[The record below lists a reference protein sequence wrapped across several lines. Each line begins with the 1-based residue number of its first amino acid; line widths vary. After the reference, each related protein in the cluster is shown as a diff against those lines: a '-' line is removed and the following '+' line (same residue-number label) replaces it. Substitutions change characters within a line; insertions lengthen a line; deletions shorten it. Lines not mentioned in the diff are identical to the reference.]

1 MTIGLKGHV
10 LGPAFPEGYS
20 NWQKTDLHDLIDA
33 ELIKE
38 PTDKNVVKAI
48 KKVAKEADEL
58 VIATD
63 FDREGELIGLEA
75 LEEMLDANPEL
86 GSREG
91 TRDGTLKIKRAR
103 YSALTKEEIERAFS
117 DLDELSY
124 PLANAGAAR
133 QDIDL
138 LWGATLTRAVSLA
151 TRRFGSNFLS
161 VGRVQSPTLG
171 LIVEREME
179 RRAHVAKPFWELFA
193 KFQHPD
199 GAFEAHHSVDK
210 FWERAEVD
218 AALAGTSSP
227 GTVKSVTARKN
238 TRKPPTPYNTT
249 AFSTDASS
257 RLGITPA
264 SAMRIAEDL
273 YMDGFISYPRTDN
286 TVYPS
291 SLPVRELVS
300 SLVRIKEFSAASGLL
315 DGELKP
321 TRGKKE
327 TTDHPPIYPT
337 QAIHPG
343 ALEGPKRR
351 VYELVVRRFLAT
363 FSPPMI
369 TESTRADIEAGDAD
383 LLRPRLGRRRPRL
396 RRHLH
401 LRSLLRRGDPGAEE
415 GQSLDLDGEPWIV
428 DKETQPPSRI
438 SQAKLIELMEER
450 GLGTK
455 ATRADIIQKLFDR
468 GYVYGNPPIPS
479 ETGIALYEAFKN
491 YVPGMA
497 TPEMTAQLEAEMDR
511 IAAGEMTKDDVV
523 GESRDLLHKT
533 WSEIDESNEDLA
545 KVVWKGMDEDRILG
559 PCKVCEEAGRKKED
573 GSPHMLRIIRAKKS
587 GKRFVGCSGWTLDDP
602 DSCDQT
608 FPLPQRGDVFRLE
621 ERCSICEPDPAPQSR
636 PLPRPPLEPLP
647 QRRLRVDAGD
657 EETPRRAR
665 GRQSRQSGD
674 GEKAAA
680 RRQTR
685 NGASHSDP
693 QAQTRQSRRQ
703 RLSRPLFIS
712 LEGID
717 GSGKSTQARL
727 LAEALGPQTLS
738 IREPGGTEAA
748 ERIREL
754 LADPAL
760 DLDPYAELLLFL
772 AARADLTARVIRP
785 ALEAGRD
792 VVSDRFAD
800 STVAYQGA
808 ARGLGVGETIS
819 LTDAA
824 TDGLWPDVTVL
835 LRVDPELGVERADGD
850 DRFES
855 EGLDLQ
861 RAVAESYDEI
871 AKIASDRVVV
881 VDGDGTVEEVHERV
895 MDAVKGRWASES
907 REAPSR

>member
-1 MTIGLKGHV
+1 MRLIVTEKNSSAKKIAEVLGAASGGPKEDKTFKVPFYTWTDPDGGEQMTIGLKGHV

-33 ELIKE
+33 QLIKE

-48 KKVAKEADEL
+48 RKMAKQADEL

-75 LEEMLDANPEL
+75 LEEMLDANPAL
-86 GSREG
+86 GSRED
-91 TRDGTLKIKRAR
+91 TEAGTLKILRAR
-103 YSALTKEEIERAFS
+103 YSATTKEELLRAF
-117 DLDELSY
+117 DNLDYLSY

-179 RRAHVAKPFWELFA
+179 RRAHVPKPFWEVFA
-193 KFQHPD
+193 KFEHPD
-199 GAFEAHHSVDK
+199 GVFEAHHSVDK
-210 FWERAEVD
+210 FWEKAEAD

-286 TVYPS
+286 TVYPP
-291 SLPVRELVS
+291 SLPVRELIG

-315 DGELKP
+315 DRELQP

-343 ALEGPKRR
+343 ALDGSKKR

-369 TESTRADIEAGDAD
+369 TESTRADIEAGDQTYFV
-383 LLRPRLGRRRPRL
+383 
-396 RRHLH
+396 
-401 LRSLLRRGDPGAEE
+401 RGSVVVDPGYAGIYTYARSADEEIPALRE
-415 GQSLDLDGEPWIV
+415 GQALDLASADAFVGEDAPATNPWSV
-428 DKETQPPSRI
+428 GKETQPPSRI
-438 SQAKLIELMEER
+438 SQAKLIEMMEER

-468 GYVYGNPPIPS
+468 GYVYGNPPVPT
-479 ETGIALYEAFKN
+479 ETGVSLYEAFKS
-491 YVPGMA
+491 YVPAMA

-511 IAAGEMTKDDVV
+511 IAAGDMTKKAVV
-523 GESRDLLHKT
+523 GDSRELLHKT
-533 WSEIDESNEDLA
+533 WSEIDESREDLA

-559 PCKVCEEAGRKKED
+559 PCKVCEEAGRTKED
-573 GSPHMLRIIRAKKS
+573 GSPNMLRIIRAKKS
-587 GKRFVGCSGWTLDDP
+587 GKRFVGCSGWKADAEPDDP
-602 DSCDQT
+602 NSCDQT

-621 ERCSICEPDPAPQSR
+621 ERCSICDRTPRLKVQPFRGR
-636 PLPRPPLEPLP
+636 PWNLCLNDDCESM
-647 QRRLRVDAGD
+647 QEMKKRRAEREAARAAKEEMEKKPKPKGD
-657 EETPRRAR
+657 EDGAAPAKKKGKAPVSKADTATR
-665 GRQSRQSGD
+665 GRKRA
-674 GEKAAA
+674 KAAA
-680 RRQTR
+680 
-685 NGASHSDP
+685 
-693 QAQTRQSRRQ
+693 
-703 RLSRPLFIS
+703 
-712 LEGID
+712 
-717 GSGKSTQARL
+717 
-727 LAEALGPQTLS
+727 
-738 IREPGGTEAA
+738 
-748 ERIREL
+748 
-754 LADPAL
+754 
-760 DLDPYAELLLFL
+760 
-772 AARADLTARVIRP
+772 
-785 ALEAGRD
+785 
-792 VVSDRFAD
+792 
-800 STVAYQGA
+800 
-808 ARGLGVGETIS
+808 
-819 LTDAA
+819 
-824 TDGLWPDVTVL
+824 
-835 LRVDPELGVERADGD
+835 
-850 DRFES
+850 
-855 EGLDLQ
+855 
-861 RAVAESYDEI
+861 
-871 AKIASDRVVV
+871 
-881 VDGDGTVEEVHERV
+881 
-895 MDAVKGRWASES
+895 KG
-907 REAPSR
+907 

>member
-1 MTIGLKGHV
+1 MRLIVTEKNNSAKKIAEALSNGSNGGDKTFKVPFYTWTDENGNEQMTIGLKGHV

-75 LEEMLDANPEL
+75 LEEMLDSNPDL

-91 TRDGTLKIKRAR
+91 TADGSLVIQRAR

-117 DLDELSY
+117 NLDTLSY

-151 TRRFGSNFLS
+151 SRRFGSNFLS

-193 KFQHPD
+193 KFEHPD
-199 GAFEAHHSVDK
+199 GTFETHHTVDK
-210 FWERAEVD
+210 FWDKAEAD
-218 AALAGTSSP
+218 AAFAGTKAP
-227 GTVKSVTARKN
+227 GVVKAVTARKN
-238 TRKPPTPYNTT
+238 TRRPPTPYNTT

-291 SLPVRELVS
+291 SLPLRELVT
-300 SLVRIKEFSAASGLL
+300 SLVKVKEFSAASGLL

-343 ALEGPKRR
+343 ALDGSKKR

-369 TESTRADIEAGDAD
+369 TESTRADIEAG
-383 LLRPRLGRRRPRL
+383 
-396 RRHLH
+396 
-401 LRSLLRRGDPGAEE
+401 SETYFVRGSVVVDPGYAGIYTYARSADEEIPALKE
-415 GQSLDLDGEPWIV
+415 GQRLDLDGAPWIV

-438 SQAKLIELMEER
+438 SQAKLIEMMEER

-468 GYVYGNPPIPS
+468 GYVFGNPPVPS

-491 YVPGMA
+491 FVPAMA

-511 IAAGEMTKDDVV
+511 IAAGEMTKGAVV

-533 WSEIDESNEDLA
+533 WTEIDGSREDLA
-545 KVVWKGMDEDRILG
+545 KVIWKGMDEDRVLG
-559 PCKVCEEAGRKKED
+559 PCKVCEEAGRKKDD

-602 DSCDQT
+602 KSCDQT
-608 FPLPQRGDVFRLE
+608 FPLPQRGDVFKLE
-621 ERCSICEPDPAPQSR
+621 DRCSICEQTPRLKVQPFRGR
-636 PLPRPPLEPLP
+636 PWNLCLNDDCESMQEMKKRRAEREAAKAAKAAMSKKPP
-647 QRRLRVDAGD
+647 VAGD
-657 EETPRRAR
+657 EDAPAKKKAKVKASKADTATR
-665 GRQSRQSGD
+665 GRKRA
-674 GEKAAA
+674 KAAA
-680 RRQTR
+680 
-685 NGASHSDP
+685 
-693 QAQTRQSRRQ
+693 
-703 RLSRPLFIS
+703 
-712 LEGID
+712 
-717 GSGKSTQARL
+717 
-727 LAEALGPQTLS
+727 
-738 IREPGGTEAA
+738 
-748 ERIREL
+748 
-754 LADPAL
+754 
-760 DLDPYAELLLFL
+760 
-772 AARADLTARVIRP
+772 
-785 ALEAGRD
+785 
-792 VVSDRFAD
+792 
-800 STVAYQGA
+800 
-808 ARGLGVGETIS
+808 
-819 LTDAA
+819 
-824 TDGLWPDVTVL
+824 
-835 LRVDPELGVERADGD
+835 
-850 DRFES
+850 
-855 EGLDLQ
+855 
-861 RAVAESYDEI
+861 
-871 AKIASDRVVV
+871 
-881 VDGDGTVEEVHERV
+881 
-895 MDAVKGRWASES
+895 KG
-907 REAPSR
+907 

>member
-1 MTIGLKGHV
+1 MRLIVTEKNNSAKKIADILGRNEAKADKTFKVPFYTWTDEAGGEHMTIGLKGHV

-75 LEEMLDANPEL
+75 LEEMLDANPDL

-91 TRDGTLKIKRAR
+91 TADGSLVIQRAR
-103 YSALTKEEIERAFS
+103 YSALTKEEIERAFG
-117 DLDELSY
+117 DLDTLSY

-151 TRRFGSNFLS
+151 SRRFGSNFLS

-193 KFQHPD
+193 KFEHPD
-199 GAFEAHHSVDK
+199 GTFETHHNVDK
-210 FWERAEVD
+210 FWDKAEAD
-218 AALAGTSSP
+218 KALAGTSSP
-227 GTVKSVTARKN
+227 GVVKSVTARKN

-286 TVYPS
+286 TVYPA
-291 SLPVRELVS
+291 SLPLRELVS
-300 SLVRIKEFSAASGLL
+300 SLVRVKEFSAAAGLL
-315 DGELKP
+315 DQPQLTP

-337 QAIHPG
+337 QAIQPG
-343 ALEGPKRR
+343 ALEGPKKR

-369 TESTRADIEAGDAD
+369 TESTRADIEAG
-383 LLRPRLGRRRPRL
+383 
-396 RRHLH
+396 
-401 LRSLLRRGDPGAEE
+401 SETYFVRGSVVVDPGYAGIYTYARSSDEEIPALKE
-415 GQSLDLDGEPWIV
+415 GQSLALDGAPWIV

-468 GYVYGNPPIPS
+468 GYVYGNPPVPS

-491 YVPGMA
+491 YVPAMA

-511 IAAGEMTKDDVV
+511 IAGGEMTKSAVV

-533 WSEIDESNEDLA
+533 WTEIDGSREDLA
-545 KVVWKGMDEDRILG
+545 KVIWKGMDEDRILG

-602 DSCDQT
+602 ESCDQT
-608 FPLPQRGDVFRLE
+608 FPLPQRGDVFKLE
-621 ERCSICEPDPAPQSR
+621 DRCSIC
-636 PLPRPPLEPLP
+636 
-647 QRRLRVDAGD
+647 G
-657 EETPRRAR
+657 ETPRLKVVPFR
-665 GRQSRQSGD
+665 GRPWNLCLNDDCESMQEMKKRRAEREAAKAAKAEMEKKPPVKGD
-674 GEKAAA
+674 EDAPAKTKKAKVKASKADTATRGRKRAKAAA
-680 RRQTR
+680 
-685 NGASHSDP
+685 
-693 QAQTRQSRRQ
+693 
-703 RLSRPLFIS
+703 
-712 LEGID
+712 
-717 GSGKSTQARL
+717 
-727 LAEALGPQTLS
+727 
-738 IREPGGTEAA
+738 
-748 ERIREL
+748 
-754 LADPAL
+754 
-760 DLDPYAELLLFL
+760 
-772 AARADLTARVIRP
+772 
-785 ALEAGRD
+785 
-792 VVSDRFAD
+792 
-800 STVAYQGA
+800 
-808 ARGLGVGETIS
+808 
-819 LTDAA
+819 
-824 TDGLWPDVTVL
+824 
-835 LRVDPELGVERADGD
+835 
-850 DRFES
+850 
-855 EGLDLQ
+855 
-861 RAVAESYDEI
+861 
-871 AKIASDRVVV
+871 
-881 VDGDGTVEEVHERV
+881 
-895 MDAVKGRWASES
+895 KG
-907 REAPSR
+907 